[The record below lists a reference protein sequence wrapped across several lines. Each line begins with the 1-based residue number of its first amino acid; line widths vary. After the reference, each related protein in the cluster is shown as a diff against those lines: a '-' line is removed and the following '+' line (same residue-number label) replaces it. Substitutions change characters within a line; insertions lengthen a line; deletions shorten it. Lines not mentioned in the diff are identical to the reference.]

1 MSDEALQSKE
11 EIMKKKI
18 PVLVLGIVSPAAASF
33 AGSTNPVVGGREM
46 CPTKDVADNAV
57 NSADHT
63 TLAAAVKAAGL
74 VDTLKGSGPFAVF
87 VPTNE
92 AFANCLQTQSGTF

>member
-1 MSDEALQSKE
+1 MY
-11 EIMKKKI
+11 
-18 PVLVLGIVSPAAASF
+18 
-33 AGSTNPVVGGREM
+33 
-46 CPTKDVADNAV
+46 PTKDVADNAV

-87 VPTNE
+87 APTNE
-92 AFANCLQTQSGTF
+92 AFAKLPADTVGSLLKPEKDALTRFLLITLSPVG